1 MQFLKTETVLINFNN
16 YKYNFLAQLLKYSN
30 DKWLLKRMNLN
41 ERKLKSWKFFEQV
54 ENTKD
59 HAIKKSILLYNSYHW
74 NSYTCYITWQCWKQL
89 LHFSWRKF
97 SLVKHQCIRQRNS
110 STVEARVSCW
120 NTRYTFNKGLTGN
133 DN

>member
-1 MQFLKTETVLINFNN
+1 MTSKKDELKWKKVE
-16 YKYNFLAQLLKYSN
+16 
-30 DKWLLKRMNLN
+30 
-41 ERKLKSWKFFEQV
+41 KLKVFWTGWKYKRSC
-54 ENTKD
+54 N
-59 HAIKKSILLYNSYHW
+59 KKEHPSLQQLSLEFIY
-74 NSYTCYITWQCWKQL
+74 L
-89 LHFSWRKF
+89 LHNMAVLETAFTFFSWRKF